1 MKSLK
6 VPNQLTD
13 RNNISERNYLNAHSI
28 IDMGVSSNLDDF
40 FAGVFGSIG
49 IEINGTYK
57 ISELLK
63 TFNDKNI
70 KVLSVCGIECPSEI
84 NPDIRDIITSNNS
97 RKKIFGNMLF
107 EENDERENFY
117 DILNHLDDSYKITA
131 AKVLPSFTEM
141 NHNLSIKDR
150 YTILLFGSNSEG
162 KLIKDSIIAVEIS

>member
-1 MKSLK
+1 MKSLR
-6 VPNQLTD
+6 VPNRSTG
-13 RNNISERNYLNAHSI
+13 RNNISKRNYLSAHSI

-49 IEINGTYK
+49 IEINRTYK

-84 NPDIRDIITSNNS
+84 NPDIRDIITSNNY

-117 DILNHLDDSYKITA
+117 EILEHLDDSYKITA

-141 NHNLSIKDR
+141 NHNISIKDR
-150 YTILLFGSNSEG
+150 YTILLFGCNSDD
-162 KLIKDSIIAVEIS
+162 KLVKESIIAVEIS

>member
-1 MKSLK
+1 
-6 VPNQLTD
+6 
-13 RNNISERNYLNAHSI
+13 
-28 IDMGVSSNLDDF
+28 MGVSSNLDDF

-49 IEINGTYK
+49 IEINRTYK

-84 NPDIRDIITSNNS
+84 NPDIRDIITSNNY

-117 DILNHLDDSYKITA
+117 EILEHLDDSYKITA

-141 NHNLSIKDR
+141 NHNISIKDR
-150 YTILLFGSNSEG
+150 YTILLFGCNSDD
-162 KLIKDSIIAVEIS
+162 KLVKESIIAVEIS